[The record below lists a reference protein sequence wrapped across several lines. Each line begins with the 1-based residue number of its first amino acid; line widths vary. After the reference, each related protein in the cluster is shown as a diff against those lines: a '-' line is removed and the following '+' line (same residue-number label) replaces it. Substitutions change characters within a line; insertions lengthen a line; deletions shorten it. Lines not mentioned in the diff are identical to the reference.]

1 MYYYLI
7 IFLLLCFLIKLFSKK
22 FFKPKL
28 KIQCLAFD
36 LLDLQHNTNGS
47 PRNLNGSNVVDKTH

>member
-28 KIQCLAFD
+28 KMQCLAFD
-36 LLDLQHNTNGS
+36 LLELQHNTN
-47 PRNLNGSNVVDKTH
+47 